1 MAATRM
7 QFTIQRGRRTLFK
20 HTHKYDTV
28 TSARKEKQ
36 WVQTRAWNTAGSVTW
51 IQEWDSENGF
61 GKNKLKSLKANIE
74 RRNVLERRNTCAKA
88 SVSGGSRISKKTK
101 TGGLDQYRCGSVVI
115 SKNCKIQA
123 R

>member
-61 GKNKLKSLKANIE
+61 GKNKLKSL
-74 RRNVLERRNTCAKA
+74 RRILKEGMYQKEETCAKA

-101 TGGLDQYRCGSVVI
+101 TGGLDQ
-115 SKNCKIQA
+115 
-123 R
+123 